1 MTTDQLRSLLT
12 ADPSAVLESD
22 RRFYFKQIAQAAE
35 LIAANARQR
44 PVVLLAGPSGSGKT
58 TTALLIERELDR
70 KGMDTHTLCMDDYF
84 LPLTEREIELLH
96 RNELDLEKP
105 TRVDIPFL
113 YGRSEVIASKV
124 STVERMRI
132 SSDIWS
138 AVNPS
143 G

>member
-70 KGMDTHTLCMDDYF
+70 KGAKTVYARC
-84 LPLTEREIELLH
+84 PLSDGVSMAVYNRLI
-96 RNELDLEKP
+96 RAAAF
-105 TRVDIPFL
+105 RVV
-113 YGRSEVIASKV
+113 EV
-124 STVERMRI
+124 
-132 SSDIWS
+132 
-138 AVNPS
+138 
-143 G
+143 